1 MTRESKMREFGA
13 QLYEARKK
21 YAQDNPDKRATQVAI
36 GFLIGVTG
44 TTISSWERGA
54 TFPSKANYEKLVEL
68 FPWLD
73 TKPYRKLIS
82 AKTASSAGP
91 KNPRSNKDMRQK
103 SNGKRHT
110 VEPMPAGATSKVST
124 DAEQPVEIQFM
135 GWSLARLRDEEEPR
149 IPDFIEAERLGFEEP
164 RAIRKLIKRN
174 EEELKRYGQLV
185 TRDTVSRIARQSRG
199 EVEIES
205 EVYYLNEDQALLV
218 AMLSRTAKAVDIRYE
233 IIQVYKAW
241 KKGLA
246 QPGRPIDLAVSQSY
260 AMLSE
265 KLELAVTTLADSF
278 ESKLDAFMD
287 VMDRGLTEVTSRL
300 EKVGQET
307 KAVNDEVIREHVVQ
321 ARADQNGWAHQGEG
335 KWAHKDGRR
344 AVGANVMLNTLKGDP
359 VLITALQASQ
369 KLSNEEVPQFP
380 ALNQLNW
387 IAELAGIHREP
398 LNRADLKEGDN
409 VVHQAYPDPDYDR
422 AAYVALR
429 SAVSVWGYY
438 GGPKFIEIPGFGHYF
453 NLLDATKKLSQTFG
467 VASLDSRLSYA
478 NNQAKIHLKKR
489 PT

>member
-21 YAQDNPDKRATQVAI
+21 YAQDNPDKRATQGAI

-91 KNPRSNKDMRQK
+91 KNPKSNKDMRQK

-124 DAEQPVEIQFM
+124 DADKPEEIQFM
-135 GWSLARLRDEEEPR
+135 GWSLARLRREEEPR
-149 IPDFIEAERLGFEEP
+149 IPDFIEAERLGYDQA
-164 RAIRKLIKRN
+164 RDIRKLIKRN
-174 EEELKRYGQLV
+174 EEEIRRHGHLDMRA
-185 TRDTVSRIARQSRG
+185 TVARISKPQGGYEER
-199 EVEIES
+199 EV

-218 AMLSRTAKAVDIRYE
+218 AMLSRTEKAADIRYE
-233 IIQVYKAW
+233 IIQVYKEWRKSLLKA
-241 KKGLA
+241 
-246 QPGRPIDLAVSQSY
+246 RPADLAVSQSY

-287 VMDRGLTEVTSRL
+287 VMDRGLTEVSARL

-321 ARADQNGWAHQGEG
+321 ARADQNGWVHRG
-335 KWAHKDGRR
+335 DGRWEHREGHR